1 MNLNFLKYAF
11 AGIFLFAAADAFSQ
25 FVPDT
30 VVTQP
35 DEVQV
40 VTQQQKIIEPVQES
54 GKYYKWETPILEKV
68 DLRGIEMYKSNSEK
82 YLQNIEI
89 L

>member
-30 VVTQP
+30 LITQP
-35 DEVQV
+35 NEIQTTTV
-40 VTQQQKIIEPVQES
+40 QQQPRV
-54 GKYYKWETPILEKV
+54 V
-68 DLRGIEMYKSNSEK
+68 
-82 YLQNIEI
+82 
-89 L
+89 

>member
-1 MNLNFLKYAF
+1 MKLKLVIMKMNLNFLKYAF

-40 VTQQQKIIEPVQES
+40 VTQQQKINGTLSFRLNQCGSI
-54 GKYYKWETPILEKV
+54 
-68 DLRGIEMYKSNSEK
+68 
-82 YLQNIEI
+82 
-89 L
+89 